1 MQVTEPHSA
10 AQPLEQVINSVRAAV
25 ERWHL
30 APDDMIFLSGSIWL
44 EGC

>member
-10 AQPLEQVINSVRAAV
+10 AQLLEPVINSVRAAA

-30 APDDMIFLSGSIWL
+30 VPDDMIFLSGSIWL